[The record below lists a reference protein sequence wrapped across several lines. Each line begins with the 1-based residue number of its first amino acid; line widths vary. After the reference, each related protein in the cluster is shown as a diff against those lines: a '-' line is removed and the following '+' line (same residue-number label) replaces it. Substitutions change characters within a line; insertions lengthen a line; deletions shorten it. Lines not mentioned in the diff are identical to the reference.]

1 MYWSMIAS
9 FKWYDN
15 VISLSRAEVT
25 DLIAIE
31 DAFVP
36 IISFDYRG
44 VSIDLLFA
52 RLAENTVPK
61 DIDILDDRI
70 LIGKCR

>member
-1 MYWSMIAS
+1 MIRQR
-9 FKWYDN
+9 N
-15 VISLSRAEVT
+15 LSRAEVT